1 MQDNQLVQKDEEG
14 RAFIEQI
21 RRSEYMIGMTLAPDA
36 EAAAEGMRRKLSS
49 ALRLLSDDL
58 YSTKTHFVLELI
70 QNADDNAYEI
80 GVAPEIQI
88 GISPSTLRIWN
99 NEQGFTHENV
109 RALCSVGESTKSKK
123 VGFIGEKG
131 IGFKSV
137 FQVSDTPEI
146 HSNGFHFRFNMSN
159 PEEHLGYVVPHWI
172 EPEESISGRGTTI
185 ILPAKARESFT
196 HAVLSEL
203 DARLLLFLRKLR
215 RIELRTPGEEVSMQ
229 RLDAAGFAVLQTDRH
244 IHGSEATRTRQS
256 YLHVSTSVSM
266 VATPDDKRP
275 EALDSE
281 MILAFPVDEAG
292 KALATPDCATF
303 AFLPIRTFGFRFC
316 VQADFLLSSAR
327 EDIQT
332 ARPWN
337 VALRDA
343 IAPAFVASLE
353 QFRNRPALARTFLRF
368 LPQEQEL
375 AHSFFAPVVQQTV
388 AALAQTECILCT
400 TGQWRRPANVMTAS
414 AQFQRL
420 VPAEQA
426 WELFGKDY
434 PARDLD
440 VEPDTLKE
448 LGCAPLYFA
457 DIVSLFTRHGDWVRN
472 QGRAWLV
479 QFFRYLATFN
489 RQHLRDAGIC
499 EAACLPVS
507 DGSLQSPSD
516 GTVFFPLARGLK
528 FGFEEELRILDE
540 EFINAIEEKD
550 ETEIYGLL
558 RDLGVCTPEPYT
570 LITNHI
576 LPAHQSNRWLESD
589 FSALTGHVRYVRAK
603 LGDYLA
609 AAARHGI
616 TEAPAI
622 EALSKGLRLKTKNN
636 ESQSWYFKRA
646 GDLYLGHEYQP
657 EFDIDTL
664 LGASL
669 DPLRLTSPDYL
680 PPRLAE
686 LAQPERAAVLADWR
700 AFFFRIGVN
709 PSPCLTGEVN
719 AACSPELSTLL
730 TSENSS
736 TRQKTLECLNR
747 HWNHYSR
754 QATYVPYGRSAS
766 ARSYTQFAL
775 ALRAT
780 IAPTKQ
786 RRTAALQDTYYPSE
800 IVRDV
805 FGSSPTYIDAELENE
820 EFLDTCGIVHRVDAN
835 ACIKRLKQIKVDGR
849 ASAAAVRP
857 LYRHLDQIFDRFP
870 SVVRDAFHEHALILT
885 RSTETPWRLPDEVVW
900 SLPGEFLNIHYPALN
915 SQYADS
921 HSFFVRKLGVPQEV
935 SVAAAVRTLP
945 SLAASGLTTDAQA
958 SEALRIYVRANRE
971 LASPHASATPAWLI
985 NFKTRSVYLNHR
997 GEMVAQDG
1005 TLYADDHPA
1014 TSALFAEQA
1023 DISFLA
1029 VPPARLPQIKVLLEA
1044 AEVPLLSESVSISL
1058 QEPGA
1063 GSQNNTITTRIR
1075 ERYCYIARLVYAQ
1088 SHTVF
1093 EQAKEAGLWR
1103 RLSALSVI
1111 DVEALTICTTLQ
1123 DITAT
1128 TQGEVLISGE
1138 TAFVRV
1144 GSKGV
1149 ADRLAR
1155 EICIMLK
1162 APMMLVDGISRILR
1176 DEDAVEVEEYF
1187 DVRVIPAL
1195 PDDEILQLTLEHLP
1209 PEHDMSSVSDSAQD
1223 ENEVVPVQSV
1233 VPLPQ
1238 GPSPTLALVGN
1249 ADTPPQSATSPTPQ
1263 PLPDSGAAMTATKV
1277 RHTSPAGS
1285 GSAVFDNRIQPAAA
1299 SVQMQDS
1306 PIAHLESGSPA
1317 NHGITVSGAV
1327 APGGTRRSGS
1337 RRRRK
1342 QVPDHRDTGHRLL
1355 SYVEL
1360 APTDITQAPSPDPA
1374 ARPNN
1379 RDITA
1384 QAAVQYFLQTQQAKW
1399 ASLEE
1404 MPPYNKGFDIRAI
1417 AHDGSEHLIEI
1428 KGQSAAWTAAGIAM
1442 TPSELLCAADKR
1454 EHYWLCIVEHATQ
1467 PGRQILHTVNDPF
1480 GRADQFRFDSG
1491 WKAAATLEASV
1502 SSLAPAP
1509 GLHIEMQ
1516 DIGSG
1521 IILSVKKTGS
1531 MFYKIHVHLTDGR
1544 QVFKVFDPARMRLS
1558 HGV

>member
-1 MQDNQLVQKDEEG
+1 MQDNQLVQKDEQG

-70 QNADDNAYEI
+70 QNADDNAYQI
-80 GVAPEIQI
+80 GVDPEIHI
-88 GISPSTLRIWN
+88 EITLSTLRVWN
-99 NEQGFTHENV
+99 NELGFTYENV

-146 HSNGFHFRFNMSN
+146 HSNGFHFRFDMSN

-172 EPEESISGRGTTI
+172 EPGESIPDRGTTI
-185 ILPAKARESFT
+185 ILPAKAEESFT
-196 HAVLSEL
+196 PAVLSEL

-229 RLDAAGFAVLQTDRH
+229 RLDEAGFAVLQTDRH
-244 IHGSEATRTRQS
+244 IHGGETTRVRQS
-256 YLHVSTSVSM
+256 YLRVPTSVSM
-266 VATPDDKRP
+266 VAAPDEKRP

-281 MILAFPVDEAG
+281 MILAFPVNEAG

-303 AFLPIRTFGFRFC
+303 AFLPIRAFGFRFC
-316 VQADFLLSSAR
+316 VQADFLLSSSR

-337 VALRDA
+337 ATLRDA

-353 QFRNRPALARTFLRF
+353 QFRCRPTLARTFLRF

-375 AHSFFAPVVQQTV
+375 THSFFAPVVQQIVT
-388 AALAQTECILCT
+388 ALAQTECILCA
-400 TGQWRRPANVMTAS
+400 TGQWRRPADVMTAS
-414 AQFQRL
+414 VQFQRS

-434 PARDLD
+434 PARDFD

-448 LGCAPLYFA
+448 LGCAPLNFT
-457 DIVSLFTRHGDWVRN
+457 DIVSLFTRHGDWLLN

-479 QFFRYLATFN
+479 QFFRYLATLN
-489 RQHLRDAGIC
+489 RQHLRNAGIC
-499 EAACLPVS
+499 EATCLPVS

-516 GTVFFPLARGLK
+516 GAVFFPLARGMK

-609 AAARHGI
+609 AAVRHGI
-616 TEAPAI
+616 SETSAI
-622 EALSKGLRLKTKNN
+622 EALSKGLRIKTKKN

-664 LGASL
+664 LGESL

-680 PPRLAE
+680 PSKLAE

-719 AACSPELSTLL
+719 AACSPELSALL

-736 TRQKTLECLNR
+736 TRQKTLECLNH
-747 HWNHYSR
+747 HWDRYSH
-754 QATYVPYGRSAS
+754 QATYVSNGKWAS
-766 ARSYTQFAL
+766 AKSYTQFAL

-857 LYRHLDQIFDRFP
+857 LYRHLDQIFDRYQ
-870 SVVRDAFHEHALILT
+870 SCVREAFREHALILT
-885 RSTETPWRLPDEVVW
+885 RSAESPWRLPDEVVW
-900 SLPGEFLNIHYPALN
+900 SSPGEFLNIHYPALN

-971 LASPHASATPAWLI
+971 LASLHSSATPAWLVD
-985 NFKTRSVYLNHR
+985 FKTRSVYLNHR
-997 GEMVAQDG
+997 GKMVAQDG
-1005 TLYADDHPA
+1005 TLYADDQPV
-1014 TSALFAEQA
+1014 TSALFAEQV

-1044 AEVPLLSESVSISL
+1044 AAVPLLSESVSITL
-1058 QEPGA
+1058 QEPGS
-1063 GSQNNTITTRIR
+1063 GCQNTTLTTRIR
-1075 ERYCYIARLVYAQ
+1075 ERYRYIARLVYAQ

-1103 RLSALSVI
+1103 RLSVLSVK
-1111 DVEALTICTTLQ
+1111 DVEALAIRTTLQ

-1128 TQGEVLISGE
+1128 AQGEVLISGE

-1155 EICIMLK
+1155 EICVMLK

-1176 DEDAVEVEEYF
+1176 DDNAAEIEEYL
-1187 DVRVIPAL
+1187 DVRDIPAL
-1195 PDDEILQLTLEHLP
+1195 PDDEVSELTLERLP
-1209 PEHDMSSVSDSAQD
+1209 PEYDISSVSDSVQY
-1223 ENEVVPVQSV
+1223 ENEEAPVQSA
-1233 VPLPQ
+1233 VPFPQ
-1238 GPSPTLALVGN
+1238 VPSLALAFVGN
-1249 ADTPPQSATSPTPQ
+1249 ADTPPQSATISTPQ
-1263 PLPDSGAAMTATKV
+1263 PLTDSGAATTTTQT
-1277 RHTSPAGS
+1277 RHASPTGT
-1285 GSAVFDNRIQPAAA
+1285 GSAGFGNRIQPPTSSA
-1299 SVQMQDS
+1299 QTQDS
-1306 PIAHLESGSPA
+1306 PIKRLGSGSPG
-1317 NHGITVSGAV
+1317 NHGMIVSGGDAT
-1327 APGGTRRSGS
+1327 GGTRRSGG
-1337 RRRRK
+1337 RRRRAHT
-1342 QVPDHRDTGHRLL
+1342 PDRRDAGHRLL

-1360 APTDITQAPSPDPA
+1360 APVDLAPSPDAA
-1374 ARPNN
+1374 ARAND

-1384 QAAVQYFLQTQQAKW
+1384 QAAVQYFLQTQQGKW
-1399 ASLEE
+1399 ATLEE

-1428 KGQSAAWTAAGIAM
+1428 KGQSAAWTAAGIVM

-1454 EHYWLCIVEHATQ
+1454 QRYWLCIVEHAIQ
-1467 PGRQILHTVNDPF
+1467 PGRQILYMVNDPF

-1491 WKAAATLEASV
+1491 WKAAATAEVSV
-1502 SSLAPAP
+1502 SSLAPAA

-1531 MFYKIHVHLTDGR
+1531 MFYKIHVHLADGR

>member
-1 MQDNQLVQKDEEG
+1 MQNNQVVQKDEKG

-80 GVAPEIQI
+80 GVDPEIHLE
-88 GISPSTLRIWN
+88 ISPSALRVWN
-99 NEQGFTHENV
+99 NERGFTQENV

-146 HSNGFHFRFNMSN
+146 HSNGFNFRFDMSN

-172 EPEESISGRGTTI
+172 EPGESIPGRGTTI
-185 ILPAKARESFT
+185 ILPAKAEESFT
-196 HAVLSEL
+196 PTVLSEL

-215 RIELRTPGEEVSMQ
+215 CIELRTPGEEVSMQ
-229 RLDAAGFAVLQTDRH
+229 RLDDAGFAVLQTDRH
-244 IHGSEATRTRQS
+244 IHGNETTRTRQS
-256 YLHVSTSVSM
+256 YLHVSMSVSM

-275 EALDSE
+275 DALDSE

-292 KALATPDCATF
+292 KALAVPDCATF

-316 VQADFLLSSAR
+316 VQADFLLSSSR

-337 VALRDA
+337 AALRDA
-343 IAPAFVASLE
+343 IAPAFAASLE
-353 QFRNRPALARTFLRF
+353 QFRSRPALARTFLRF

-375 AHSFFAPVVQQTV
+375 THSFFAPVVQQIVT
-388 AALAQTECILCT
+388 ALAQTECILCA
-400 TGQWRRPANVMTAS
+400 TGQWRRPADVMTAPV
-414 AQFQRL
+414 QFQRL

-434 PARDLD
+434 PAHDLD
-440 VEPDTLKE
+440 VDPDTLKE

-457 DIVSLFTRHGDWVRN
+457 DIVSLFTKHGDWVRK

-479 QFFRYLATFN
+479 KFFCYLAPLN
-489 RQHLRDAGIC
+489 RQYLRNAGIC

-516 GTVFFPLARGLK
+516 GTVFFPLALGMK

-540 EFINAIEEKD
+540 EFINAIAEKD

-558 RDLGVCTPEPYT
+558 HDLGVCTPEPYT

-576 LPAHQSNRWLESD
+576 LPAHQSDRWRESD

-603 LGDYLA
+603 LSDYLTA
-609 AAARHGI
+609 AVRHGI
-616 TEAPAI
+616 SEASAI
-622 EALSKGLRLKTKNN
+622 EPLCKGLRLKTKKN
-636 ESQSWYFKRA
+636 EDQSWYFQRA

-657 EFDIDTL
+657 GFDIDTL
-664 LGASL
+664 LGPNL
-669 DPLRLTSPDYL
+669 DPLRLTSPEYL
-680 PPRLAE
+680 PSSLSE
-686 LAQPERAAVLADWR
+686 LAPPDRAAVLADWR

-709 PSPCLTGEVN
+709 PSPRLTGEVN
-719 AACSPELSTLL
+719 ATCSPELSALL
-730 TSENSS
+730 ASESSS
-736 TRQKTLECLNR
+736 TRQKTLECLDR
-747 HWNHYSR
+747 HWDRYSR
-754 QATYVPYGRSAS
+754 QATYMSYGRSTS
-766 ARSYTQFAL
+766 AQPYTQFAL

-786 RRTAALQDTYYPSE
+786 QRTSALQDSYYPSE

-805 FGSSPTYIDAELENE
+805 FGNSPTYVDAALDNE
-820 EFLDTCGIVHRVDAN
+820 EFLDTCGIVHRVDAY
-835 ACIKRLKQIKVDGR
+835 ACIKRLKQIKAESR
-849 ASAAAVRP
+849 PSAAAVRP
-857 LYRHLDQIFDRFP
+857 LYRHLDQIFDRYA
-870 SVVRDAFHEHALILT
+870 SGVREAFREHALILT
-885 RSTETPWRLPDEVVW
+885 RSTESPWRHPDEVVW
-900 SLPGEFLNIHYPALN
+900 SSPGEFLNIHYPALN

-921 HSFFVRKLGVPQEV
+921 HGFFVRKLGVPQEV
-935 SVAAAVRTLP
+935 SVAAAVRALP
-945 SLAASGLTTDAQA
+945 SLPASGLTTDAQA

-971 LASPHASATPAWLI
+971 LASLHSSATPAWLVD
-985 NFKTRSVYLNHR
+985 FKTLSVYLNHR
-997 GEMVAQDG
+997 SEMVAQDG
-1005 TLYADDHPA
+1005 TLYADDQPA
-1014 TSALFAEQA
+1014 TSALFAKQD

-1044 AEVPLLSESVSISL
+1044 AAVPLLSESVSIAL
-1058 QEPGA
+1058 QEPGS
-1063 GSQNNTITTRIR
+1063 GCQNTTLTTRVR
-1075 ERYCYIARLVYAQ
+1075 ERYRYIARLVYAQ

-1103 RLSALSVI
+1103 RLSVLNVI
-1111 DVEALTICTTLQ
+1111 DVEALSIRTTLQ

-1128 TQGEVLISGE
+1128 AQGEVLISGE

-1155 EICIMLK
+1155 EICVMLK

-1176 DEDAVEVEEYF
+1176 DDNAAEIEEYL
-1187 DVRVIPAL
+1187 DVREIPAL
-1195 PDDEILQLTLEHLP
+1195 PDDEVSQLTLEHLL
-1209 PEHDMSSVSDSAQD
+1209 PEPAISSVSDFAQN
-1223 ENEVVPVQSV
+1223 ENEGPPVQSV
-1233 VPLPQ
+1233 ASLPQ
-1238 GPSPTLALVGN
+1238 EPSPTLPFVGN
-1249 ADTPPQSATSPTPQ
+1249 AETPPQSATSPTPQ
-1263 PLPDSGAAMTATKV
+1263 PLPDSGPTTTATKM
-1277 RHTSPAGS
+1277 RQASPAGP
-1285 GSAVFDNRIQPAAA
+1285 GSAGFGNRTQPPVATA
-1299 SVQMQDS
+1299 QTQDS
-1306 PIAHLESGSPA
+1306 PITHLESGSPGS
-1317 NHGITVSGAV
+1317 HGMTASGVIAT
-1327 APGGTRRSGS
+1327 GGTRRSGG
-1337 RRRRK
+1337 RRRRAHA
-1342 QVPDHRDTGHRLL
+1342 PDRRDAGHRLL

-1360 APTDITQAPSPDPA
+1360 APADQAPSPDAA
-1374 ARPNN
+1374 ARANN

-1384 QAAVQYFLQTQQAKW
+1384 HAAVQYFLQTQQGKW

-1404 MPPYNKGFDIRAI
+1404 MPPYNKGFDIRGI

-1428 KGQSAAWTAAGIAM
+1428 KGQSAAWTGAGIVM

-1454 EHYWLCIVEHATQ
+1454 ERYWLCIVEHAIQ
-1467 PGRQILHTVNDPF
+1467 PGRQILHMVNDPF

-1491 WKAAATLEASV
+1491 WKAAATAEASV
-1502 SSLAPAP
+1502 SSLAPAA

-1516 DIGSG
+1516 DLGSG
-1521 IILSVKKTGS
+1521 IILCVKKTGS
-1531 MFYKIHVHLTDGR
+1531 MFYKIHVHLADGR